1 MSFNLVR
8 LKDNKRR
15 FVFRKRE
22 LKYINLDWI
31 LSVSNS
37 KRFML
42 HSDSMTIYNINK
54 FIYKQ
59 KTYTTRPNQS
69 QTRIRNHCVNCGKQ
83 RASSQFFRR
92 SRLSLL
98 EELKV
103 TQKFPGVTRKL
114 NSK

>member
-15 FVFRKRE
+15 FVFKRRE
-22 LKYINLDWI
+22 LRYINLDWI

-42 HSDSMTIYNINK
+42 CSDKPTIYKINK

-59 KTYTTRPNQS
+59 KTYTTKPNQS
-69 QTRIRNHCVNCGKQ
+69 QTRIRNYCLNCGKQ

-98 EELKV
+98 EELKI
-103 TQKFPGVTRKL
+103 TQKFPGVTRNL